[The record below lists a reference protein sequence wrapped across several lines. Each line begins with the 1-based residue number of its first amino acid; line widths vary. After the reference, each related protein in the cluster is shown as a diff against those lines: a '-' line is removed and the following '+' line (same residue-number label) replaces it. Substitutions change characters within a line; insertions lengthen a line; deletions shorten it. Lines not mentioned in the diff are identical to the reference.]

1 MKNGKTKR
9 QICLEWILV
18 GIALIVCAGAI
29 AYIALD
35 RTEAVYYDSSSIKA
49 VGTSKTA
56 TVKTVQKSE
65 LININTAGLNELASL
80 PGIGE
85 VIAQRI
91 IDYRQARGGFRET
104 ADILYVKGIGE
115 KRFEKIKDLIT
126 V

>member
-9 QICLEWILV
+9 HICLEWILV

-35 RTEAVYYDSSSIKA
+35 RTEAVYYDSSSIEA
-49 VGTSKTA
+49 TGTSK

-65 LININTAGLNELASL
+65 LVNINTAGLNELAGL

-91 IDYRQARGGFRET
+91 IDYRQARGGFREK
-104 ADILYVKGIGE
+104 ADILYVRGIGE
-115 KRFEKIKDLIT
+115 KRFEMIMDLIT